1 MRDRESVMAGDGG
14 LTVTRLGQ
22 VAQPVTDLARAI
34 AFYGETLGARH
45 IATFD
50 PPGLAFFDL
59 DGTRIMLDAIIAD
72 HAGSGSALYFAVDD
86 LDAGVRDLE
95 ARGVTLEGVP
105 HMISRDDQ
113 GVFGAV
119 GVETWMAF
127 FRDPDGNIL
136 ALMSE
141 RLPA

>member
-1 MRDRESVMAGDGG
+1 MAGE
-14 LTVTRLGQ
+14 LSVSRLGQ

-34 AFYGETLGARH
+34 AFYRDTLGARH
-45 IATFD
+45 VATFD

-59 DGTRIMLDAIIAD
+59 GDTRIMLDAIIAE
-72 HAGSGSALYFAVDD
+72 HAGNGSALYFAVDD

-95 ARGVTLEGVP
+95 ARGVTLEAAP

-119 GVETWMAF
+119 GTETWMAF
-127 FRDPDGNIL
+127 FRDPDGNML

-141 RLPA
+141 RGPSS